1 MARSSLG
8 YAREAGGEF
17 GGGLGMTEAEITH
30 MIAMNRQAFIGWL
43 QTSLLLTLAVFFLA
57 YVVRSAPVYVRG
69 AIAVV
74 FLIGSFN
81 FFMVMNIAN
90 EGFLRLVQDLASV
103 PPVTGFSQGTVELL
117 GATPSLPIWARIG
130 APLTLLLNLAV
141 GFHLLLL
148 EKWER

>member
-1 MARSSLG
+1 
-8 YAREAGGEF
+8 
-17 GGGLGMTEAEITH
+17 MTEAEITH

-57 YVVRSAPVYVRG
+57 YVVRSAPVSVRG
-69 AIAVV
+69 AIFIV

-81 FFMVMNIAN
+81 FFMVMNLTNA
-90 EGFLRLVQDLASV
+90 GFLRLVQDLAGVS
-103 PPVTGFSQGTVELL
+103 PVTGFSQGTLETL
-117 GATPSLPIWARIG
+117 GATATQAPSLPVWARIG
-130 APLTLLLNLAV
+130 APLILLLNLAV